1 MRILLVEDD
10 RLLGDGL
17 QAGLTQAGYAVDWL
31 RDGDAAVAALT
42 TESFAA
48 VVLDLGLP
56 KRDGL
61 SVLQWLRG
69 RHDATPVLILTAR
82 DQLEDKVRGLDLGAD
97 DYVLKPFDL
106 DEITARLRALVR
118 RAHGRPEPVITVG
131 EIELNP
137 AARTVTRSGQPVEL
151 TRTRIRSAASA
162 AAKRRPRA
170 DPAQPRRAALQLE
183 RRGRQQRARSPH
195 SSPAAQARRRPD
207 PHGAGGRLHGI
218 GHAFPVM
225 TASTPYSLRR
235 RLVWLLTSS
244 VAVIWLLTSLMVY
257 QRAHHEAD
265 ELLDSQLAQVAET
278 LLAIVAGG
286 EVDHFVKELHE
297 HAERYPVPLAIE
309 IWRSHDG
316 DAHRLVTSPGHAEL
330 ETGTTLGF
338 SEHPHQ
344 GSTLAFLCS
353 TG

>member
-42 TESFAA
+42 TETFAA

-151 TRTRIRSAASA
+151 TPREFDLLHLLLQNAERVLTRRTLEEQLYSWNDAVESNALEVHIHYLRRKLGNDLIRTVRGVGYMVSATA
-162 AAKRRPRA
+162 
-170 DPAQPRRAALQLE
+170 
-183 RRGRQQRARSPH
+183 
-195 SSPAAQARRRPD
+195 SPA
-207 PHGAGGRLHGI
+207 
-218 GHAFPVM
+218 
-225 TASTPYSLRR
+225 
-235 RLVWLLTSS
+235 
-244 VAVIWLLTSLMVY
+244 
-257 QRAHHEAD
+257 
-265 ELLDSQLAQVAET
+265 
-278 LLAIVAGG
+278 
-286 EVDHFVKELHE
+286 
-297 HAERYPVPLAIE
+297 
-309 IWRSHDG
+309 
-316 DAHRLVTSPGHAEL
+316 
-330 ETGTTLGF
+330 
-338 SEHPHQ
+338 
-344 GSTLAFLCS
+344 
-353 TG
+353 